1 MLDLES
7 SDSAIHPLLENPTHG
22 FGQLSVSKLHILQVK
37 ARKHCLV
44 AGWLSGSRTNIACD
58 CCILTPHV
66 CRHMPGRICS
76 LDKGQNLFI
85 KEMGR

>member
-1 MLDLES
+1 MLDLEP
-7 SDSAIHPLLENPTHG
+7 SDSAIHALLENPTHG
-22 FGQLSVSKLHILQVK
+22 SGQLSVSKLHILQVK

-44 AGWLSGSRTNIACD
+44 AGWLSGSRANIACD

-66 CRHMPGRICS
+66 CRHMPGRICA

-85 KEMGR
+85 KEMGG